1 MTVRKSAFSSGVAV
15 SAASTYGPQSASNGE
30 HVDDLS
36 ASSRTE
42 ATLKAG
48 DRRST
53 ARVRQKCLANPLSM
67 RRVGEQSAKGRQ
79 LLGSADFVAQRGSQ
93 GLASAAARERSILT
107 RVVSAQA
114 EPQRRLGLRDQRLGV
129 VRPPGGRWRAVEG
142 SGLLAGFSTYLLPE
156 AAWLRQAVLGRLGQ
170 EWATPQTRRAV
181 LESVEKLDF
190 PSRTERSSVLP
201 RPRGGLVPLRL
212 QREES
217 ADRPGRPIW
226 GVAPAPFEGSS
237 SAALV
242 ALTPPPGEGLERPC
256 ETLVAWAREA

>member
-1 MTVRKSAFSSGVAV
+1 MNVWGLSGHLE
-15 SAASTYGPQSASNGE
+15 G
-30 HVDDLS
+30 
-36 ASSRTE
+36 
-42 ATLKAG
+42 
-48 DRRST
+48 
-53 ARVRQKCLANPLSM
+53 
-67 RRVGEQSAKGRQ
+67 VGEPW
-79 LLGSADFVAQRGSQ
+79 
-93 GLASAAARERSILT
+93 RE
-107 RVVSAQA
+107 VVYLQ
-114 EPQRRLGLRDQRLGV
+114 
-129 VRPPGGRWRAVEG
+129 
-142 SGLLAGFSTYLLPE
+142 GFSTYLLPE